1 MFGERIEKIRTAYNW
16 TQVQLARKLNV
27 SKQTVSNW
35 ENNNILPSIEMLI
48 RLSDIFS
55 VSTDYLL
62 SLDDREFVE
71 VTGLTELQDAH
82 RKKVPFVINRFI
94 FWNARNIIMNI
105 YVHSDIEQKRQH
117 IIHCI
122 NIRSTPAH

>member
-1 MFGERIEKIRTAYNW
+1 MFGDRIEKIRNAYNW

-48 RLSDIFS
+48 KLSTTFS

-62 SLDDREFVE
+62 SLDNREYVE
-71 VTGLTELQDAH
+71 VTGLTDIQKAHIQQLILDLQE
-82 RKKVPFVINRFI
+82 N
-94 FWNARNIIMNI
+94 RNIP
-105 YVHSDIEQKRQH
+105 S
-117 IIHCI
+117 
-122 NIRSTPAH
+122 

>member
-1 MFGERIEKIRTAYNW
+1 MFGERIEKIRTAYSW

-48 RLSDIFS
+48 KLSNTFS

-62 SLDDREFVE
+62 SLNDREYIE
-71 VTGLTELQDAH
+71 VTGLTEVQKAH
-82 RKKVPFVINRFI
+82 IQQLI
-94 FWNARNIIMNI
+94 HDLLEAGNASSR
-105 YVHSDIEQKRQH
+105 HL
-117 IIHCI
+117 
-122 NIRSTPAH
+122 